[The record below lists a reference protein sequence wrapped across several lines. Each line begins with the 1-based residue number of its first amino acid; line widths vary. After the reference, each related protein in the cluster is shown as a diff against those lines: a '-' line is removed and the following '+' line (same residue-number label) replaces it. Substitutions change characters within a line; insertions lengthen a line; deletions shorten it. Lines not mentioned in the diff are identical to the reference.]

1 MKKILIT
8 GSAGFIGYHL
18 SKALSKKNKVIGIDS
33 FERKKFNKIS
43 NDRISD
49 LRGNKNFKFIRL
61 SITNLKKMEKL
72 FKNNY
77 FDIVINLAAIPGV
90 RESFINPD
98 IYFKNNIEGFYNIYM
113 LSIKNKVKL
122 FLFGSSSSVYG
133 NNKNLNTDNP
143 ISFYAS
149 TKKCNEIIA
158 HSFLLNSKMKIVGL
172 RYFTVYGP
180 WGRPDMAVYK
190 FSNNI
195 KNQKKINVYNFGNHS
210 RDFSYIDDVINSI
223 ELIIKNKKKLKNYQ
237 ILDIGKGKTD
247 KLNYLILLIQK
258 YFNARVNIKK
268 ISKQLGDVEITK
280 ANIKNLIKITKYSP
294 NTSLTTGIERFVK
307 WYKIYHKN

>member
-18 SKALSKKNKVIGIDS
+18 SKILSKKNKVIGIDS

-43 NDRISD
+43 NDRILD
-49 LRGNKNFKFIRL
+49 LRRNKNYKFIRL

-72 FKNNY
+72 FKKNY

-133 NNKNLNTDNP
+133 NNKNFNTDNP

-172 RYFTVYGP
+172 RFFTVYGP

-210 RDFSYIDDVINSI
+210 RDFSYIDDVVNSI
-223 ELIIKNKKKLKNYQ
+223 ELIIKNSKKLKNYQ

-247 KLNYLILLIQK
+247 KLDYLILLIQK
-258 YFNARVNIKK
+258 YFNTRVNLKK
-268 ISKQLGDVEITK
+268 MSKQLGDVEITK
-280 ANIKNLIKITKYSP
+280 ANIKNLIKITNYSP